1 MLGAGEHGLDLRCKR
16 VRCHNPNRLLIK
28 MNISYSERK
37 GLHYAGR
44 SKLAQSVRL
53 LPRKLGDPRSLLG
66 THVKTEEN

>member
-1 MLGAGEHGLDLRCKR
+1 
-16 VRCHNPNRLLIK
+16 

-44 SKLAQSVRL
+44 RKLAQSVRL
-53 LPRKLGDPRSLLG
+53 LPCKPGDPGSLLG

>member
-1 MLGAGEHGLDLRCKR
+1 
-16 VRCHNPNRLLIK
+16 